1 MPSSNKAMAAGFPE
15 RQAPVNPCCNCQVC
29 KERYSKLQEKRN
41 ALRQAL
47 KLLEQQLDKIQA
59 DNLRLKKAYEVEK
72 ARAEDEKKGREKEV
86 AARVPL
92 ETEIATLKS
101 EISLLQQKGVSPA
114 QDRSEEVKRLQDR
127 VSKGEKEINRVK
139 DLLEKEKQ
147 KADLEKKNVV
157 EEKKR
162 AAEAW
167 NYVKAEKGK
176 ADEERKIADIE
187 RKMVEEY
194 RLQLEALSKEANDA
208 KSKLVSGTLK
218 LEGGN
223 NKLEAVKQQATKER
237 KRADSEMAKAKEQGR
252 LAEANRK
259 QAEEEKCRAENFSQQ
274 LEEARGRNEK
284 LEKKMH
290 ELVRSRYS
298 SETLGGKPN
307 KTTNAE
313 FSKIDQGIGIGRRV
327 GSQTELVLKPVEQ
340 SKRSEVEKQK
350 AISKKKLAEIEM
362 GKSHEYRKLA
372 DLSQKQAMEEKYRAD
387 QLSQQLEEARGRIDE
402 LQKRIHDLLSSRK
415 LVEASAVSP
424 EKYSNTESM
433 KVKDLK
439 KQLKFEKMRVKH
451 AKEVA
456 KLEKSRNSI
465 LQQELGRLKLDF
477 VQFIHRLD
485 VLDKCFSTDA
495 ECIGYSRKEKVDMQM
510 LKLKEKL
517 SGLEPF
523 QMFLPRENE
532 LSKPCSTVI
541 TGSGPPRQAVHHIAP
556 VLPLS
561 GANCSE
567 SISGIDSK
575 DSKLESLLG
584 GSSRKILQSSAI
596 NSISASFSDGQLV
609 GSQERGAFSVTTSSK
624 MIEESLN
631 AQPTNSSMPGEV
643 ERMRCNGNLAVVG
656 ENSVRSPH
664 KIGSVGGPSRKRK
677 RIVDAIESIEL
688 LRKLH
693 LQMEEKM
700 SDLHDMLNRQVEKYS
715 KEAKYKVPNPQE
727 NSYFK
732 QDKFHKKRKTSHRES
747 VGIRNLLNS
756 NESKKTAKTDA
767 KVHED
772 AIISRQA
779 SEHATAL
786 IVFAQTF
793 AEGIRDSVI
802 NNHETMVNFE
812 EVANGDYMKLLD
824 LDNPAEEECYKTAM
838 EMPMSP
844 TLPEI
849 YFQGGETVDV
859 DIIKPLQQ
867 EGFYG
872 CLSNEKENSGP
883 SYCFDVINVEID
895 SIGLKYDVS
904 GTSHCSSLHENEG
917 PVDSLEHQGIDRNG
931 FHSTVQAG
939 KVCDHQAQDFGM
951 EMVISDLCGSRDKG
965 VKMLEIT
972 LGTAHK
978 NIINHFI
985 VSHDIEDSIS
995 ISRIFCATRT
1005 CMARCSLATEKGSVL
1020 RKILLALK
1028 MEENLHSKEKAC
1040 VFLSLLL
1047 VNFSTAAV
1055 GKSGNFLNSD
1065 FILCLDSFHGD
1076 VSAVMSDAEV
1086 RSVFDKLCLDE
1097 LLRLIVNFLMD
1108 GRVMKYREESS
1119 LIDCNSKINIV
1130 LDGVNTILYSE
1141 AASADQLV
1149 AGSIILASI
1158 CAATDHTGFICEASY
1173 NIFRMHRCD
1182 LSLVLTI
1189 LHIFAY
1195 LGREKYFTL
1204 REHNLTMTV
1213 LKSMVTCIE
1222 RRSSSIA
1229 ETVCPSSAHQVPA
1242 EFHPCTK
1249 CPFSKDAVSVDIA
1262 ISLLLKKLQSYAQS
1276 GTMNALSHKDQA
1288 EQSCLDFCCV
1298 FGKSCSA
1305 SCILNKCEI
1314 PAFQSDSVVNI
1325 TSCHFSD
1332 VLSLVELLAYN
1343 MSWDW
1348 TCTTI
1353 FSELLRMLE
1362 SPLQESFTVAVVILL
1377 GQLGRIGVNACGY
1390 EDKEVESLRNKLSAF
1405 LMGDTTIV
1413 AALPVQIATVS
1424 ALLGLLPLD
1433 FEHIVE
1439 INAKHPII
1447 SSQSVPADCIRK
1459 WFSLLSKKN
1468 QALSSSLLQPLG

>member
-1 MPSSNKAMAAGFPE
+1 
-15 RQAPVNPCCNCQVC
+15 
-29 KERYSKLQEKRN
+29 
-41 ALRQAL
+41 
-47 KLLEQQLDKIQA
+47 
-59 DNLRLKKAYEVEK
+59 
-72 ARAEDEKKGREKEV
+72 
-86 AARVPL
+86 
-92 ETEIATLKS
+92 
-101 EISLLQQKGVSPA
+101 
-114 QDRSEEVKRLQDR
+114 
-127 VSKGEKEINRVK
+127 
-139 DLLEKEKQ
+139 
-147 KADLEKKNVV
+147 
-157 EEKKR
+157 
-162 AAEAW
+162 
-167 NYVKAEKGK
+167 
-176 ADEERKIADIE
+176 
-187 RKMVEEY
+187 
-194 RLQLEALSKEANDA
+194 
-208 KSKLVSGTLK
+208 
-218 LEGGN
+218 
-223 NKLEAVKQQATKER
+223 
-237 KRADSEMAKAKEQGR
+237 
-252 LAEANRK
+252 
-259 QAEEEKCRAENFSQQ
+259 
-274 LEEARGRNEK
+274 
-284 LEKKMH
+284 
-290 ELVRSRYS
+290 
-298 SETLGGKPN
+298 
-307 KTTNAE
+307 
-313 FSKIDQGIGIGRRV
+313 
-327 GSQTELVLKPVEQ
+327 
-340 SKRSEVEKQK
+340 
-350 AISKKKLAEIEM
+350 
-362 GKSHEYRKLA
+362 
-372 DLSQKQAMEEKYRAD
+372 MEEKYRVD

-424 EKYSNTESM
+424 EKYSNTESV

-495 ECIGYSRKEKVDMQM
+495 ECIGYSGTEKVRDHSVMQM

-532 LSKPCSTVI
+532 LSKPCSTAI
-541 TGSGPPRQAVHHIAP
+541 TGSGPPRQTVHHIAP

-609 GSQERGAFSVTTSSK
+609 GSQERGAFSVTTTSK

-643 ERMRCNGNLAVVG
+643 ERMRCNGNLAVVA
-656 ENSVRSPH
+656 ENSVRSPP
-664 KIGSVGGPSRKRK
+664 KIGGVGSVGGPSRKRK

-715 KEAKYKVPNPQE
+715 KNAKYKVYNLQD

-732 QDKFHKKRKTSHRES
+732 QDKLHKKRKTSHRES

-756 NESKKTAKTDA
+756 NESKKTAKNDA
-767 KVHED
+767 KVRED
-772 AIISRQA
+772 AILSIKA
-779 SEHATAL
+779 SEHATDL
-786 IVFAQTF
+786 IGFSQTC

-824 LDNPAEEECYKTAM
+824 LDNPTEEECYKTAM
-838 EMPMSP
+838 EMPLSP

-849 YFQGGETVDV
+849 YFQGVEIVDV

-867 EGFYG
+867 ERFYG

-883 SYCFDVINVEID
+883 SYCFDFINVEIN
-895 SIGLKYDVS
+895 SNELKYDVS

-931 FHSTVQAG
+931 FHCTVQAG

-951 EMVISDLCGSRDKG
+951 EMVISDLRGSRDKG
-965 VKMLEIT
+965 VKMLEIA

-978 NIINHFI
+978 NIINPLI
-985 VSHDIEDSIS
+985 VSHDIEDSSS

-1020 RKILLALK
+1020 QKILLALK
-1028 MEENLHSKEKAC
+1028 MEENLLSKEKAC

-1065 FILCLDSFHGD
+1065 FILCLDSFQGD
-1076 VSAVMSDAEV
+1076 VCAAMSDAEA

-1097 LLRLIVNFLMD
+1097 LLRLIENFLLD
-1108 GRVMKYREESS
+1108 GRVMKYSEKPSQSS
-1119 LIDCNSKINIV
+1119 IDCNSKINIV
-1130 LDGVNTILYSE
+1130 LDGVNAILSSE

-1158 CAATDHTGFICEASY
+1158 CAATDHIGFICETSY
-1173 NIFRMHRCD
+1173 NILRMHQCD
-1182 LSLVLTI
+1182 LSLLLTI

-1195 LGREKYFTL
+1195 LGREEYFTL
-1204 REHNLTMTV
+1204 REHNLTMTL

-1222 RRSSSIA
+1222 RRSSSVA
-1229 ETVCPSSAHQVPA
+1229 ETSCPSSACQVRA

-1288 EQSCLDFCCV
+1288 EQSCLDLCCV

-1314 PAFQSDSVVNI
+1314 PAFQSDSVVSI

-1377 GQLGRIGVNACGY
+1377 GQLGRIGVDACGY
-1390 EDKEVESLRNKLSAF
+1390 EDKEVESLRNKLSSF

-1413 AALPVQIATVS
+1413 AALPVQIATVT
-1424 ALLGLLPLD
+1424 ALLGLVPLD
-1433 FEHIVE
+1433 FEQIVE

-1447 SSQSVPADCIRK
+1447 NGLRNASYPLREKTLLCCRPVGIPNSPRLIPPGSSFPGTGVGARDWLEHPGYANGESKDGEKPFPSLDGNADG
-1459 WFSLLSKKN
+1459 S
-1468 QALSSSLLQPLG
+1468 